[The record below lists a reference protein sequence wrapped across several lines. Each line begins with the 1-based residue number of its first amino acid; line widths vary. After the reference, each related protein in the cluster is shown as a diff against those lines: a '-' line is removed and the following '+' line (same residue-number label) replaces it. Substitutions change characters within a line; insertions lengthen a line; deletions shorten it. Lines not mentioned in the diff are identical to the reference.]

1 MKTKRK
7 QTVRKQ
13 CVLAGMLILMECFL
27 AIHVHDQM
35 YTCEEDSSNGA
46 VVIRNQAS
54 MIPSAAST
62 IPNAQSVVVLDA
74 GQVGYDG
81 GSVRSGLMEK
91 DLTLMITKQI
101 GEELSQHGIDV
112 IYTRENDDWYF
123 TDDNEE
129 DLAYR
134 LQIAKEANA
143 DIFFSIHLNCS
154 EQEVSGEETWVS
166 YFDEDALRLRK
177 GLLKAMIDLQYT
189 NDRGVKNQDEAALYV
204 LQHNQSCASSL
215 EVVFLSSSHDMTFLQ
230 ETQDQQVLAEA
241 ISTAIVQY
249 LEKDRMLL

>member
-7 QTVRKQ
+7 QTVKKH
-13 CVLAGMLILMECFL
+13 CVFAGMLILLECFL

-35 YTCEEDSSNGA
+35 YACEEDSSYGA

-62 IPNAQSVVVLDA
+62 IHDAQSVVVLDA
-74 GQVGYDG
+74 GHGGYDG
-81 GSVRSGLMEK
+81 GSVGSGLVEK

-101 GEELSQHGIDV
+101 GKELSQHGIDV

-134 LQIAKEANA
+134 LQIAKEVNA
-143 DIFFSIHLNCS
+143 DIFLSIHLNSS
-154 EQEVSGEETWVS
+154 EEEVSGAETWVS
-166 YFDEDALRLRK
+166 YFDEDALRLGK
-177 GLLKAMIDLQYT
+177 GLQNAMTDLQYT
-189 NDRGVKNQDEAALYV
+189 NDRGVKNQDEAPLYV
-204 LQHNQSCASSL
+204 LQHNQSTAALL
-215 EVVFLSSSHDMTFLQ
+215 EVGFLSSSHDMAFLQ
-230 ETQDQQVLAEA
+230 EKQGQQKLAEA